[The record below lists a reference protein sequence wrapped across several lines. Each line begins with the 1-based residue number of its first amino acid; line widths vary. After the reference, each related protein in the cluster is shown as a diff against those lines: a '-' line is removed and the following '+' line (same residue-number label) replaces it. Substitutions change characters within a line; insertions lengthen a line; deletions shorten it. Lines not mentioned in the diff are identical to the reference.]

1 MGHGAVTP
9 AISVVIPAYNAA
21 ATLPRALDS
30 VLAQTRPAHEIIVV
44 DDGSADA
51 TGDVVARYVVGD
63 GARDAARD
71 AAPDSAG
78 GGAPRVRYLR
88 QANAG
93 PSAARN
99 RGVEEAGGDWIAFL
113 DADDWYYPGRLLR
126 HAQMIE
132 ADPTLDFL
140 VGSFDYRDDQ
150 GALLHTSM
158 SASALGRELLAQHG
172 PQGQAVIEGA
182 ALGRYIVE
190 QFSDTRM
197 LTVPRAT
204 FVEVGGFPLDL
215 RICEDVVF
223 LLRLCARSRRAGV
236 SCEPGAVYSVH
247 DAGLIRSDRLRAQ
260 TESVRA
266 LRGQAARMAAAPAA
280 IRTAWQ
286 AMVKGA
292 YLDLAYYLAK
302 QGRRGAAVR
311 SLASSFAFH
320 PAAADVRHL
329 ASIVRG

>member
-1 MGHGAVTP
+1 MEDAVGRGRVKP

-21 ATLPRALDS
+21 ATLARALDS
-30 VLAQTRPAHEIIVV
+30 VLAQTHPAHEVLIV

-51 TGDVVARYVVGD
+51 TGDLVAGYASR
-63 GARDAARD
+63 
-71 AAPDSAG
+71 
-78 GGAPRVRYLR
+78 GGAVPVRYLR

-99 RGVEEAGGDWIAFL
+99 RGVEAATGDWIAFL
-113 DADDWYYPGRLLR
+113 DADDWYYPERLAR
-126 HAQMIE
+126 HARMIE

-140 VGSFDYRDDQ
+140 VGSFDYRGSD
-150 GALLHTSM
+150 GSLMHASM
-158 SASALGRELLAQHG
+158 TDSALGRELLAAHG
-172 PQGQAVIEGA
+172 AHGQATLAAE

-197 LTVPRAT
+197 LTLPRAT
-204 FVEVGGFPLDL
+204 FLALGGFPLDL

-223 LLRLCARSRRAGV
+223 LLRLCARSQRAGV
-236 SCEPGAVYSVH
+236 SCEPGAVYLVH

-266 LRGQAARMAAAPAA
+266 LRGEAARMKSAPPA
-280 IRTAWQ
+280 IRAAWQ
-286 AMVKGA
+286 RMVKDA

-302 QGRRGAAVR
+302 RGRRGQAVR
-311 SLASSFAFH
+311 SLAQSFAFH
-320 PAAADVRHL
+320 PAATDLRRL
-329 ASIVRG
+329 LSIVRG

>member
-1 MGHGAVTP
+1 MTP

-30 VLAQTRPAHEIIVV
+30 VLAQTRPAHEIVVV
-44 DDGSADA
+44 DDGSNDA
-51 TGDVVARYVVGD
+51 TGEVVARYVAADV
-63 GARDAARD
+63 ARD
-71 AAPDSAG
+71 G
-78 GGAPRVRYLR
+78 GPRVRYFR
-88 QANAG
+88 QGNAG

-99 RGVEEAGGDWIAFL
+99 RGVDEACGDWIAFL
-113 DADDWYYPGRLLR
+113 DADDWYYPGRLMR

-140 VGSFDYRDDQ
+140 VGSFDYRDSQ
-150 GALLHTSM
+150 GALLHASM
-158 SASALGRELLAQHG
+158 SASALGRELLARHG
-172 PQGQAVIEGA
+172 PQGHAVIAGA
-182 ALGRYIVE
+182 DLGRFIAE

-197 LTVPRAT
+197 LTVPRGT

-215 RICEDVVF
+215 RICEDVV
-223 LLRLCARSRRAGV
+223 LLLQLCARSRRAGV

-247 DAGLIRSDRLRAQ
+247 DGGLIRSDRLRAQ

-266 LRGQAARMAAAPAA
+266 LRAQEARMATAPAA
-280 IRTAWQ
+280 IRSAWR

-292 YLDLAYYLAK
+292 YLDLAYHLAK

-320 PAAADVRHL
+320 PAAADLRRLV
-329 ASIVRG
+329 SIVRG

>member
-1 MGHGAVTP
+1 M
-9 AISVVIPAYNAA
+9 
-21 ATLPRALDS
+21 
-30 VLAQTRPAHEIIVV
+30 LAQTRPAHEIVVV
-44 DDGSADA
+44 DDGSKDA
-51 TGDVVARYVVGD
+51 TGEVVARYV
-63 GARDAARD
+63 AADAARD
-71 AAPDSAG
+71 DG
-78 GGAPRVRYLR
+78 PRVRYFR
-88 QANAG
+88 QDNAG

-99 RGVEEAGGDWIAFL
+99 RGVDEARGDWIAFL
-113 DADDWYYPGRLLR
+113 DADDWYYPGRLMR

-132 ADPTLDFL
+132 ADPTLDFI
-140 VGSFDYRDDQ
+140 VGSFDYRDSQ
-150 GALLHTSM
+150 GALLHASM
-158 SASALGRELLAQHG
+158 SSSTLGRELLARHG
-172 PQGQAVIEGA
+172 PQGQAAIEGA
-182 ALGRYIVE
+182 DLGRYIAE

-197 LTVPRAT
+197 LTVPRST

-260 TESVRA
+260 TESVSA

-280 IRTAWQ
+280 IRSAWRS
-286 AMVKGA
+286 MVKAA

-320 PAAADVRHL
+320 PAAADLRRLV
-329 ASIVRG
+329 SIVRG